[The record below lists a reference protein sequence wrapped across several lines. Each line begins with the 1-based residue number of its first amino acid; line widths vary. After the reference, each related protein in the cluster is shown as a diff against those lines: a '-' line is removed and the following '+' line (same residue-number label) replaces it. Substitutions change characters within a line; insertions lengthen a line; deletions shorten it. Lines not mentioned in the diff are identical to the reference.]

1 MTLIS
6 TQNPLAPLL
15 GGILRLVIDALF
27 GKGNARLV

>member
-1 MTLIS
+1 MPLIS

-15 GGILRLVIDALF
+15 RGTFRLVLDALF